1 MINVSAILC
10 VLNESKNI
18 SIILDNIN
26 YLQGH
31 EIIIVDGGSSDGTY
45 EALLEIEGITV
56 VQLKN
61 KGLLAQ
67 RLLGIKKAAHK
78 LIFLFDADDNL
89 ENINI
94 CELAEELGEKKLDGI
109 NLRLKAPDRNRYW
122 EGCWSSYFTACIPK
136 KQNAQILGRPCLT
149 YKKLFSNI
157 KSQDGIFNDDT
168 YLRFEQKKY
177 FGKLLYNYSIQAI
190 TREVPNTFG
199 QNFKQFR
206 HYGLSDRKISHS
218 KVGIKLD
225 LVYHT
230 LIRIAIL
237 RTIQTIMSGKPQ
249 HAPFT
254 IMLGVVR
261 CFYLLKGSAR

>member
-1 MINVSAILC
+1 MTTISAILC
-10 VLNESKNI
+10 VLNESENI

-31 EIIIVDGGSSDGTY
+31 EIIIVDGGSTDGTY
-45 EALLEIEGITV
+45 DALREIEGITV
-56 VQLKN
+56 IQLKN

-67 RLLGIKKAAHK
+67 RLLGVKKATQE
-78 LIFLFDADDNL
+78 LIFFFDADDKL
-89 ENINI
+89 ENVNI
-94 CELAEELGEKKLDGI
+94 CELTDELRIKNLDGL

-122 EGCWSSYFTACIPK
+122 EGCWSSYFSTCIPV
-136 KQNAQILGRPCLT
+136 KQNAEILGRPCLT
-149 YKKLFSNI
+149 YKRLFSGI

-177 FGKLLYNYSIQAI
+177 FGRLLYNYSIQAI
-190 TREVPNTFG
+190 TREVPNTFVK
-199 QNFKQFR
+199 NFKQFR
-206 HYGLSDRKISHS
+206 HYGLSDKKISHS
-218 KVGIKLD
+218 NLRIRLD

-230 LIRIAIL
+230 LIRITIL
-237 RTIQTIMSGKPQ
+237 RTIQIIISGKPQ